1 MRIIGITGGI
11 GSGKSRVL
19 NIMEEIYG
27 AALCQTDVVAHQL
40 QKKGETCYKEIV
52 NVFGVN
58 ILTENKEI
66 DRKKLGAIVFND
78 NDKLKKLNQIVHPAV
93 KKQVK
98 LEIEEARRKQKEFFL
113 IESALLMEDHYE
125 ELCDELWY
133 IYADE
138 RVRRDRLKTSRLM
151 NEEKIDLIIKA
162 QATEETF
169 RKYCHITIDNS
180 GTIENTKE
188 QIEQAVN
195 RR

>member
-27 AALCQTDVVAHQL
+27 AVLCQTDVVAHQL

-98 LEIEEARRKQKEFFL
+98 LEIEETRRKQKEFFL

>member
-27 AALCQTDVVAHQL
+27 AVLCQTDVVAHQL

-133 IYADE
+133 IYANE

>member
-11 GSGKSRVL
+11 GSGKSCVL

-27 AALCQTDVVAHQL
+27 AVLCQTDVVAHQL

-52 NVFGVN
+52 NAFGVN

>member
-1 MRIIGITGGI
+1 M
-11 GSGKSRVL
+11 
-19 NIMEEIYG
+19 
-27 AALCQTDVVAHQL
+27 
-40 QKKGETCYKEIV
+40 
-52 NVFGVN
+52 
-58 ILTENKEI
+58 
-66 DRKKLGAIVFND
+66 
-78 NDKLKKLNQIVHPAV
+78 

>member
-27 AALCQTDVVAHQL
+27 AVLCQTDVVAHQL

>member
-11 GSGKSRVL
+11 GSGKSCVL

-27 AALCQTDVVAHQL
+27 AVLCQTDVVAHQL

-58 ILTENKEI
+58 ILTENKAI

>member
-27 AALCQTDVVAHQL
+27 AVLCQTDVVAHQL

-66 DRKKLGAIVFND
+66 DRKKLAAIVFND

>member
-11 GSGKSRVL
+11 GSGKSCVL

-27 AALCQTDVVAHQL
+27 AVLCQTDVVAHQL
-40 QKKGETCYKEIV
+40 QKKEETCYKEIV

>member
-11 GSGKSRVL
+11 GSGKSCVL

-27 AALCQTDVVAHQL
+27 AVLCQTDVVAHQL

-188 QIEQAVN
+188 QIKQAVN

>member
-1 MRIIGITGGI
+1 MRIIGSTGGI
-11 GSGKSRVL
+11 GSGKSCVL

-27 AALCQTDVVAHQL
+27 AVLCQTDVVAHQL

>member
-27 AALCQTDVVAHQL
+27 AVLCQTDVVAHQL

-98 LEIEEARRKQKEFFL
+98 VEIEEARRKQKEFFL

>member
-27 AALCQTDVVAHQL
+27 AVLCQTDVVAHQL
-40 QKKGETCYKEIV
+40 QKKEETCYKEIV

-180 GTIENTKE
+180 GTRENTKE

>member
-1 MRIIGITGGI
+1 MRIIGITGGR
-11 GSGKSRVL
+11 GSGKSCVL

-27 AALCQTDVVAHQL
+27 AVLCQTDVVAHQL

>member
-27 AALCQTDVVAHQL
+27 AVLCQTDVVAHQL

-78 NDKLKKLNQIVHPAV
+78 NDKLEKLNQIVHPAV

>member
-27 AALCQTDVVAHQL
+27 AVLCQTDVVAHQL
-40 QKKGETCYKEIV
+40 QKKGETCHKEIV

>member
-27 AALCQTDVVAHQL
+27 AVLCQTDVVAHQL
-40 QKKGETCYKEIV
+40 QKKEETCYKEIV

>member
-11 GSGKSRVL
+11 GSGKSCVL

-27 AALCQTDVVAHQL
+27 AVLCQTDVVAHQL

>member
-1 MRIIGITGGI
+1 M
-11 GSGKSRVL
+11 
-19 NIMEEIYG
+19 
-27 AALCQTDVVAHQL
+27 
-40 QKKGETCYKEIV
+40 
-52 NVFGVN
+52 FGVN

>member
-11 GSGKSRVL
+11 GSGKSCVL

-27 AALCQTDVVAHQL
+27 AVLCQTDVVAHQL

-66 DRKKLGAIVFND
+66 DRKKLGALVFND

>member
-27 AALCQTDVVAHQL
+27 AVLCQTDVVAHQL

-138 RVRRDRLKTSRLM
+138 GVRRDRLKTSRLM

>member
-11 GSGKSRVL
+11 GSGKSCVL

-27 AALCQTDVVAHQL
+27 AVLCQTDVVAHQL

-162 QATEETF
+162 QATEETC

>member
-11 GSGKSRVL
+11 GSGKSCVL

-27 AALCQTDVVAHQL
+27 AVLCQTDVVAHQL

-78 NDKLKKLNQIVHPAV
+78 NDKLKKLNQIVHTAV

>member
-11 GSGKSRVL
+11 GSGKSSVL

-27 AALCQTDVVAHQL
+27 AVLCQTDVVAHQL